1 MFDCYYIII
10 SITVLVIETMNKII
24 GYARI
29 ISGKGTQFL
38 DPQVEKLKQ
47 SGCDQI
53 FSETISTRKVQK
65 ERPELMKCL
74 ASLRKGDTLKLC
86 TLSRL
91 GRTQT
96 EVIQRLNDLQAEGIN
111 VITLDGL
118 VNLEALG
125 KFAPVLIGLLTGL
138 NQVEREQISERV
150 QMSVNYRREHNLS
163 LGGRP
168 KTSNKKEKYVLRLR
182 SEGESY
188 REIREQTG
196 LGLATIRRIIAD
208 NEKVEVGIK

>member
-1 MFDCYYIII
+1 
-10 SITVLVIETMNKII
+10 MNKVI

-29 ISGKGTQFL
+29 SSAIGTKIL

-53 FSETISTRKVQK
+53 FFETISTRKAEK

-91 GRTQT
+91 GGTQT

-125 KFAPVLIGLLTGL
+125 KFAPLLIGLLTGL
-138 NQVEREQISERV
+138 NQIEREQISERV
-150 QMSVNYRREHNLS
+150 QMSVEYRRANNGD

-168 KTSNKKEKYVLRLR
+168 KTSDKKEKYVLRLR
-182 SEGESY
+182 EEGESY

-208 NEKVEVGIK
+208 NEKAEVGIK

>member
-1 MFDCYYIII
+1 
-10 SITVLVIETMNKII
+10 MNKVI

-29 ISGKGTQFL
+29 SSGTGTQIL
-38 DPQVEKLKQ
+38 DPQVEKLKE

-53 FSETISTRKVQK
+53 FSETISTRKTEK

-74 ASLRKGDTLKLC
+74 ASLRKGDTLKIS

-91 GRTQT
+91 GRTQR
-96 EVIQRLNDLQAEGIN
+96 EVINRLNDLQAEGIN

-138 NQVEREQISERV
+138 NEVERELIQERT
-150 QMSVNYRREHNLS
+150 QASVDYRRKTGGD

-168 KTSNKKEKYVLRLR
+168 KTSSKKEQLVIRLR
-182 SEGESY
+182 DEGESL
-188 REIREQTG
+188 RGIREQTG
-196 LGLATIRRIIAD
+196 LAVATVRRIIAD
-208 NEKVEVGIK
+208 KERVAVGIQ

>member
-1 MFDCYYIII
+1 
-10 SITVLVIETMNKII
+10 MNKVI
-24 GYARI
+24 GYARV
-29 ISGKGTQFL
+29 SSTSRTQIL
-38 DPQVEKLKQ
+38 DPQVEKLKE
-47 SGCDQI
+47 SGVDQI
-53 FSETISTRKVQK
+53 FSETISTRKAEK

-74 ASLRKGDTLKLC
+74 ATLRKGDTLKLT

-138 NQVEREQISERV
+138 NQVEREQIAERV
-150 QMSVNYRREHNLS
+150 QMSVEYRRANNGD

-168 KTSNKKEKYVLRLR
+168 KTSAKKEKYVLRLR

-208 NEKVEVGIK
+208 NDKVEVQIK

>member
-1 MFDCYYIII
+1 
-10 SITVLVIETMNKII
+10 MNKVI
-24 GYARI
+24 GYARVSSA
-29 ISGKGTQFL
+29 SGIQIL
-38 DPQVEKLKQ
+38 DPQVGQLKQ

-53 FSETISTRKVQK
+53 FSETISTRKVEK

-150 QMSVNYRREHNLS
+150 QMSVEYRRANNGD

-168 KTSNKKEKYVLRLR
+168 KTSDKKEKYVLRLR
-182 SEGESY
+182 EEGESY

-208 NEKVEVGIK
+208 NEKAEVEIK

>member
-1 MFDCYYIII
+1 
-10 SITVLVIETMNKII
+10 MNKVI
-24 GYARI
+24 GYARV
-29 ISGKGTQFL
+29 SSTSGTQIL
-38 DPQVEKLKQ
+38 DPQVEKLKE
-47 SGCDQI
+47 SGVDQI
-53 FSETISTRKVQK
+53 FSETISTRKAEK

-74 ASLRKGDTLKLC
+74 ATLRKGDTLKLT

-150 QMSVNYRREHNLS
+150 QMSVEYRRNNNGD

-168 KTSNKKEKYVLRLR
+168 KTSEKKEKYVLRLR
-182 SEGESY
+182 EEGESY

-196 LGLATIRRIIAD
+196 LGLATIRRIISD
-208 NEKVEVGIK
+208 NEKAEVGIK

>member
-1 MFDCYYIII
+1 
-10 SITVLVIETMNKII
+10 MNKVI
-24 GYARI
+24 GYARV
-29 ISGKGTQFL
+29 SSTSGTQIL
-38 DPQVEKLKQ
+38 DPQVEKLKE
-47 SGCDQI
+47 SGVDQI
-53 FSETISTRKVQK
+53 FSETISTRKAEK

-74 ASLRKGDTLKLC
+74 ATLRKGDTLKLT

-138 NQVEREQISERV
+138 NQVEREQIAERV
-150 QMSVNYRREHNLS
+150 QMSVDYRRKNNGD

-168 KTSNKKEKYVLRLR
+168 KTSDKKEKYVLRLR
-182 SEGESY
+182 EEGESY

-196 LGLATIRRIIAD
+196 LGLATIRRIITD

>member
-1 MFDCYYIII
+1 
-10 SITVLVIETMNKII
+10 MNKVI

-29 ISGKGTQFL
+29 SSGTGTQIL
-38 DPQVEKLKQ
+38 DPQVEKLKE

-53 FSETISTRKVQK
+53 FSETISTRKIEK

-74 ASLRKGDTLKLC
+74 QSLRKGDTLKIC

-138 NQVEREQISERV
+138 NQVEREQIAERV
-150 QMSVNYRREHNLS
+150 QMSVDYRRRTGGN

-168 KTSNKKEKYVLRLR
+168 KTSSKKEKLVVRLR
-182 SEGESY
+182 EEGESL
-188 REIREQTG
+188 RGIREQTG
-196 LGLATIRRIIAD
+196 LAVATIRGILAR
-208 NEKVEVGIK
+208 NQEPVGIGVAK

>member
-1 MFDCYYIII
+1 
-10 SITVLVIETMNKII
+10 MNKVI
-24 GYARI
+24 GYARV
-29 ISGKGTQFL
+29 SSASGTQIL
-38 DPQVEKLKQ
+38 DPQVEKLKE
-47 SGCDQI
+47 SGVDQI
-53 FSETISTRKVQK
+53 FSETISTRKAEK

-74 ASLRKGDTLKLC
+74 ASLRKGDTLKLT

-118 VNLEALG
+118 VNLKALG

-138 NQVEREQISERV
+138 NQVEREQIAERV
-150 QMSVNYRREHNLS
+150 QMSVDYRRANNGD
-163 LGGRP
+163 LGGGP
-168 KTSNKKEKYVLRLR
+168 KTSEKKEKYVLRLR
-182 SEGESY
+182 EEGESY

-208 NEKVEVGIK
+208 NEKAEVGIK

>member
-1 MFDCYYIII
+1 
-10 SITVLVIETMNKII
+10 MNKVI

-29 ISGKGTQFL
+29 SSSTGTQIL
-38 DPQVEKLKQ
+38 DPQVQKLQ
-47 SGCDQI
+47 ESGCDQI
-53 FSETISTRKVQK
+53 FSETISTRKAEK

-74 ASLRKGDTLKLC
+74 QSLRKGDTLKLC

-138 NQVEREQISERV
+138 NQVEREQIAERV
-150 QMSVNYRREHNLS
+150 QMSVAYRRKTGGD

-168 KTSNKKEKYVLRLR
+168 KTSNKKEKLVVRLR
-182 SEGESY
+182 EEGESL
-188 REIREQTG
+188 RGIREQTG
-196 LGLATIRRIIAD
+196 LAVATVRRIIAD
-208 NEKVEVGIK
+208 AEQAKVGIQ

>member
-1 MFDCYYIII
+1 
-10 SITVLVIETMNKII
+10 MNKVI

-29 ISGKGTQFL
+29 SSGTGTQIL
-38 DPQVEKLKQ
+38 DPQVEKLKE

-53 FSETISTRKVQK
+53 FSETISTRKTEK

-74 ASLRKGDTLKLC
+74 SSLRKGDTLKLC

-138 NQVEREQISERV
+138 NEVERELTQERTIA
-150 QMSVNYRREHNLS
+150 SVEYRRKTGGN

-168 KTSNKKEKYVLRLR
+168 KTSAKKEKLVLRLR
-182 SEGESY
+182 EEGESL
-188 REIREQTG
+188 RSIQDQTG
-196 LGLATIRRIIAD
+196 VAVATIRRIIQDA
-208 NEKVEVGIK
+208 EQIKVGAK

>member
-1 MFDCYYIII
+1 
-10 SITVLVIETMNKII
+10 MNKVI
-24 GYARI
+24 GYARV
-29 ISGKGTQFL
+29 SSTSGTQIL
-38 DPQVEKLKQ
+38 DPQVEKLKE
-47 SGCDQI
+47 SGVDQI
-53 FSETISTRKVQK
+53 FSETISTRKAEK

-74 ASLRKGDTLKLC
+74 ATLRKGDTLKLT

-150 QMSVNYRREHNLS
+150 QMSVEYRRANNGD

-168 KTSNKKEKYVLRLR
+168 KTSAKKEKYVLRLR

-208 NEKVEVGIK
+208 NDKLEKLLEKHEKI

>member
-1 MFDCYYIII
+1 
-10 SITVLVIETMNKII
+10 MNKVI

-29 ISGKGTQFL
+29 SSGTGTQIL
-38 DPQVEKLKQ
+38 DPQISKLEE

-53 FSETISTRKVQK
+53 FSETISTRKTEK

-74 ASLRKGDTLKLC
+74 SSLRKGDTLKIC

-91 GRTQT
+91 GRTQN
-96 EVIQRLNDLQAEGIN
+96 EVICRLNDLQAEGIN

-150 QMSVNYRREHNLS
+150 QMSVNYRRENNLS

-168 KTSNKKEKYVLRLR
+168 KTSDKKEKLVMRLR
-182 SEGESY
+182 EEGESY
-188 REIREQTG
+188 RSIREQTG

-208 NEKVEVGIK
+208 NQVEVKI

>member
-1 MFDCYYIII
+1 
-10 SITVLVIETMNKII
+10 MNKVI

-29 ISGKGTQFL
+29 SSGTGTQIL
-38 DPQVEKLKQ
+38 DPQVEKLKE

-53 FSETISTRKVQK
+53 FSETISTRKTEK

-74 ASLRKGDTLKLC
+74 SSLRKGDTLKLC

-91 GRTQT
+91 GSTQT

-138 NQVEREQISERV
+138 NQVEREQIAERV
-150 QMSVNYRREHNLS
+150 QLSVAYRRKTGGD

-168 KTSNKKEKYVLRLR
+168 KTSNKKEQLVVRLR
-182 SEGESY
+182 EEGESL
-188 REIREQTG
+188 RGIREQTG
-196 LGLATIRRIIAD
+196 LAVATVRRIIAD
-208 NEKVEVGIK
+208 PEQAKVGIQ

>member
-1 MFDCYYIII
+1 
-10 SITVLVIETMNKII
+10 MNKVI

-29 ISGKGTQFL
+29 ISGKGTQIS
-38 DPQVEKLKQ
+38 DPQEEKLKE

-53 FSETISTRKVQK
+53 FSETINTRKTEK

-74 ASLRKGDTLKLC
+74 SSLRKGDTLKLC

-96 EVIQRLNDLQAEGIN
+96 EVIQRLNELQAEGIN
-111 VITLDGL
+111 VKTLDGL

-125 KFAPVLIGLLTGL
+125 KFAPALIGLLAGL
-138 NQVEREQISERV
+138 NQVKKEQISERV
-150 QMSVNYRREHNLS
+150 QMSVNYRRENNLS

-168 KTSNKKEKYVLRLR
+168 KTSLKKEKLVYRLR
-182 SEGESY
+182 DEGDSY

-196 LGLATIRRIIAD
+196 LGLATIRRIIA
-208 NEKVEVGIK
+208 EREILLE

>member
-1 MFDCYYIII
+1 
-10 SITVLVIETMNKII
+10 MNKVI

-29 ISGKGTQFL
+29 SSGTGTQIL
-38 DPQVEKLKQ
+38 DPQISKLEE

-53 FSETISTRKVQK
+53 FSETISTRKTEK

-74 ASLRKGDTLKLC
+74 SSLRKGDTLKIC

-91 GRTQT
+91 GRTQN
-96 EVIQRLNDLQAEGIN
+96 EVICRLNDLQAEGIN

-150 QMSVNYRREHNLS
+150 QMSVNYRRENNLS

-168 KTSNKKEKYVLRLR
+168 KQVIKKR
-182 SEGESY
+182 
-188 REIREQTG
+188 
-196 LGLATIRRIIAD
+196 
-208 NEKVEVGIK
+208 N

>member
-1 MFDCYYIII
+1 
-10 SITVLVIETMNKII
+10 MNKVI

-29 ISGKGTQFL
+29 SSSTGTQIL
-38 DPQVEKLKQ
+38 DPQISKLQ
-47 SGCDQI
+47 ESGCDQI
-53 FSETISTRKVQK
+53 FSETISTRKAEK

-74 ASLRKGDTLKLC
+74 SSLRKGDTLKLC

-150 QMSVNYRREHNLS
+150 QMSVNYRRENNMS

-168 KTSNKKEKYVLRLR
+168 KTSNKKEKLVLRLR
-182 SEGESY
+182 EEGESY

-196 LGLATIRRIIAD
+196 LGLATIRRIIAERD
-208 NEKVEVGIK
+208 AEVHGVEK